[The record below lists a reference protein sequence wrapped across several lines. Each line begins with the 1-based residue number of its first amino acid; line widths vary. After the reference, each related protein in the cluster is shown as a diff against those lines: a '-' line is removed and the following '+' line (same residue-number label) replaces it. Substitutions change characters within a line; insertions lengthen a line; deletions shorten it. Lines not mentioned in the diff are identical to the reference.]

1 MGRSCS
7 RPQIHQFSPSWASLP
22 HETLRNL
29 PAWVQEAN
37 LRAAVFGAG
46 PALWKTG
53 RWFHR
58 SYLLLVSMHL
68 YNIK

>member
-37 LRAAVFGAG
+37 LCLGQARRYGKLGAG
-46 PALWKTG
+46 FIVPTSSSSACIYIT
-53 RWFHR
+53 
-58 SYLLLVSMHL
+58 
-68 YNIK
+68 